1 MRMMRVAFAGA
12 GLALLGACAVSPD
25 PASLSFDP
33 FEAQNREVHV
43 VNRAIDR
50 ELYGPVA
57 RAYGRT
63 VPQPVRRGVTNL
75 RNNWRLP
82 GHVVQYALQ
91 GDGERVVGQSAR
103 FLVNTTFGL
112 AGLLDP
118 AAEMGL
124 PYRETG
130 FDETFYTWGVPEG
143 GYVEVP
149 FLGPGTQ
156 RDWTAWVLD
165 QFLDP
170 VYYVLP
176 PSATTALLGLNFADV
191 VNERYELDPVIQALL
206 HESADS
212 YTAQRISYLQNARA
226 RLQGGTDLDQ
236 LEDVYE
242 DF

>member
-1 MRMMRVAFAGA
+1 
-12 GLALLGACAVSPD
+12 
-25 PASLSFDP
+25 
-33 FEAQNREVHV
+33 
-43 VNRAIDR
+43 
-50 ELYGPVA
+50 
-57 RAYGRT
+57 
-63 VPQPVRRGVTNL
+63 
-75 RNNWRLP
+75 
-82 GHVVQYALQ
+82 
-91 GDGERVVGQSAR
+91 
-103 FLVNTTFGL
+103 
-112 AGLLDP
+112 
-118 AAEMGL
+118 
-124 PYRETG
+124 
-130 FDETFYTWGVPEG
+130 
-143 GYVEVP
+143 VP

-156 RDWTAWVLD
+156 RDWTGWLLD

-226 RLQGGTDLDQ
+226 RLQGGTDLEQ